1 MGHCGVWTTTT
12 TTTSHLIEKINSK
25 NITNIY
31 QVGWDVPFRIYIT
44 FAFTSTT
51 ISTSTSV
58 IFGQRNNNIS
68 ILIVNN
74 IF

>member
-12 TTTSHLIEKINSK
+12 TTSNLIEKINNK
-25 NITNIY
+25 NIKNIY
-31 QVGWDVPFRIYIT
+31 QVGLDVPFRIYIT
-44 FAFTSTT
+44 SAFTSTT

-58 IFGQRNNNIS
+58 IFGQRYNNIS

-74 IF
+74 SF